1 MLALPIFRHLLTC
14 NPSKSPPEARLQG
27 NLLAHLAGGSPLSF
41 KIAPESLKFLEPMGN
56 FFALAGAITSLYGG
70 SPLILTLDLPRDT
83 TLPTE
88 WPWLKILAGEA
99 STTILSDGGLQPSP
113 GSQGEFCRCLPQGNY
128 SLSPQ
133 LELLAFLAQHL
144 WGFAQLREGQYQ
156 VMARVMT
163 GENALAILPTGAG
176 KSLCFQLPALLLPG
190 ISLVVSPLKSLM
202 RDQIASLHR
211 RNILGVDY
219 IDSSRT
225 GAEKRQILRKLRAG
239 ELKLLYLSP
248 ERLQIAAFQQELLAA
263 LELFPASLLAID
275 EAHCLSEWGHDFRPA
290 YLRLR
295 HFCELVGSP
304 PLAALTA
311 TASLQ
316 VRRDI
321 IQLLGLAEQD
331 VISPQTLDRPE
342 ISLMVKTDSGDRHQ
356 AIAQAIKVEI
366 PSLLGKEDINQLH
379 REGTGLVF
387 APYADPQGSHTRA
400 QGTVA
405 IAQSLQAQ
413 GLDCRYYHAQLKDS
427 LRSQVQDEYRDNLF
441 PLLVATK
448 GFGMG
453 IDKEDIN
460 YIIHSCAPASLEAYY
475 QEAGRAGRG
484 GQHAHSLIIAMPRQ
498 KKCLELQQPGEELP
512 SCHNGRLCT
521 VTGGEKCDYGIQ
533 AGLLAKEYPPQAET
547 AARLD
552 RFLEILASRSGGRL
566 SFQYLCPQDEGAKDL
581 KFLYYLQ
588 QLGAV
593 ADFRVLEYRASGQG
607 GFDLLLEVLLSF
619 REALDNRYRL
629 TSLILRRIA
638 AYKAQKLQML
648 NTVQIYLTSRDC
660 RRKMLMDYFGD
671 KTAYDKCGFCDAE
684 GIDPGMAGKGMAH
697 RQREQLL
704 AMLDDLSPLADPV
717 PLLELAR
724 AQEQQAALRLRA
736 MRILEE
742 QPFHQAA
749 LLLAGLLALEEPEL
763 AAFGRRNLYSALG
776 EALAEKERF
785 IAWAGLLAREAPEA
799 GAELLDALAPQIA
812 PDYWRDIVPS
822 YTPPA
827 RFPHLWLRA
836 AIPLLTQVNQA
847 AAAAAIKGEVV

>member
-1 MLALPIFRHLLTC
+1 
-14 NPSKSPPEARLQG
+14 
-27 NLLAHLAGGSPLSF
+27 
-41 KIAPESLKFLEPMGN
+41 
-56 FFALAGAITSLYGG
+56 LY
-70 SPLILTLDLPRDT
+70 
-83 TLPTE
+83 
-88 WPWLKILAGEA
+88 
-99 STTILSDGGLQPSP
+99 
-113 GSQGEFCRCLPQGNY
+113 
-128 SLSPQ
+128 
-133 LELLAFLAQHL
+133 
-144 WGFAQLREGQYQ
+144 
-156 VMARVMT
+156 V
-163 GENALAILPTGAG
+163 
-176 KSLCFQLPALLLPG
+176 
-190 ISLVVSPLKSLM
+190 
-202 RDQIASLHR
+202 
-211 RNILGVDY
+211 
-219 IDSSRT
+219 
-225 GAEKRQILRKLRAG
+225 
-239 ELKLLYLSP
+239 SP
-248 ERLQIAAFQQELLAA
+248 ERLQIAAFQQDLLAA
-263 LELFPASLLAID
+263 LELYPASLLAID

-295 HFCELVGSP
+295 QFCELAGSP

-342 ISLMVKTDSGDRHQ
+342 ISLMVKTAQGDRHQ
-356 AIAQAIKVEI
+356 AIAQAIKEEI
-366 PSLLGKEDINQLH
+366 PSLLGKEDISQLH

-387 APYADPQGSHTRA
+387 APYADPQGAYTRA

-405 IAQSLQAQ
+405 IARSLQAQ

-427 LRSQVQDEYRDNLF
+427 LRSQVQDEYRDNQF

-460 YIIHSCAPASLEAYY
+460 YIVHSCAPASLEAYY

-498 KKCLELQQPGEELP
+498 KNCLELQQPGEELP

-521 VTGGEKCDYGIQ
+521 ITGRVKCDYGVQ
-533 AGLLAKEYPPQAET
+533 AGLLTKEYPPQAET
-547 AARLD
+547 TARLG
-552 RFLEILASRSGGRL
+552 RFLENLPARSGGQL
-566 SFQYLCPQDEGAKDL
+566 SFQYLCPQDEGVRDQ

-593 ADFRVLEYRASGQG
+593 ADFRVLEYRASGQD
-607 GFDLLLEVLLSF
+607 GFDLLMEVHISS

-629 TSLILRRIA
+629 TSLILQRIA

-648 NTVQIYLTSRDC
+648 NTVQVYLTARDC

-684 GIDPGMAGKGMAH
+684 GIDPQMAGKGRAH
-697 RQREQLL
+697 RQRQQLL
-704 AMLDDLSPLADPV
+704 NMLDDLSPLADPV

-724 AQEQQAALRLRA
+724 AQEQQGALRLRA

-749 LLLAGLLALEEPEL
+749 LLLAGLLAIEEPEL
-763 AAFGRRNLYSALG
+763 AAFGRRNLYSALR
-776 EALAEKERF
+776 EALADKERF
-785 IAWAGLLAREAPEA
+785 IAWAGLLGREAPDA
-799 GAELLDALAPQIA
+799 GAELLSALAAEISS
-812 PDYWRDIVPS
+812 DYWQEILPS
-822 YTPPA
+822 YNPPS
-827 RFPHLWLRA
+827 RFPLLWLRA
-836 AIPLLTQVNQA
+836 TVPLLTQVNQA
-847 AAAAAIKGEVV
+847 VAATATEGEVV